1 MSKVRVK
8 EEEPGDFK
16 QTNKI
21 KVALDEEDL
30 GIITNRF
37 KIYCKSSVAAIHE
50 ITKAQV
56 S

>member
-16 QTNKI
+16 QTNII

-30 GIITNRF
+30 GITNRF
-37 KIYCKSSVAAIHE
+37 KIYRKSSVAAIHE

>member
-16 QTNKI
+16 QKNI
-21 KVALDEEDL
+21 INMALFEEDL
-30 GIITNRF
+30 GITNRF

-56 S
+56 